1 VRWKSERGRPER
13 NEQGSIVRAGGDKLL
28 TMSDG
33 GVASLVRATPDG
45 MQVLGEFQAV
55 EGDHVWSVPLLYG
68 GRLYVKG
75 PKELVCFDVTAPV
88 GATQPTAPQ
97 TRATQSVAVR

>member
-1 VRWKSERGRPER
+1 
-13 NEQGSIVRAGGDKLL
+13 
-28 TMSDG
+28 
-33 GVASLVRATPDG
+33 
-45 MQVLGEFQAV
+45 
-55 EGDHVWSVPLLYG
+55 
-68 GRLYVKG
+68 VKG